1 MTVELGVKLVPDT
14 VTREPTGPVIGL
26 RLMPGVS
33 VNVVDA
39 ECEKASVAVT
49 VWGPP
54 VPAGTVSDAVNAP
67 IVLVLELPIAMA
79 SKVTVIA
86 EEPEKPVPVTV
97 NDEPTMPLAGVKV
110 MKAVTVNEAVAV

>member
-14 VTREPTGPVIGL
+14 VTREPTGPVVGL

-33 VNVVDA
+33 VNVADA

-54 VPAGTVSDAVNAP
+54 VPAGTVSDVVNAP
-67 IVLVLELPIAMA
+67 TVLVLELPIAMA
-79 SKVTVIA
+79 SNVTVIA
-86 EEPEKPVPVTV
+86 EEPEKPVPVRV
-97 NDEPTMPLAGVKV
+97 NDEPTVPLAGVKV
-110 MKAVTVNEAVAV
+110 IKAVTVNEAVAV